1 MVSVVGATGGVGA
14 TTFAALLARGWAGAA
29 PVTLVDLGG
38 SAGVD
43 VLLGIERAPGARW
56 PALARLR
63 GTLEPGALD
72 GLLPRWRQVEVLSG
86 DRCGPDP
93 GAHAVL
99 AVLDALRAQGR
110 AVVVDLACAA
120 LGTEVG
126 DAVVEQLGPG
136 RGELVVLAGQDV
148 LGTAGAV
155 AARARH
161 HGPAHLVL
169 RRRRSG
175 VAPLEAAHVV
185 DLPLLGLL
193 PSDRRIAD
201 AVERGLG
208 PQPGHRL
215 RRAVARIAGR
225 LGGGTAGTGGTV

>member
-14 TTFAALLARGWAGAA
+14 TTFAALLARDRTRAGQ
-29 PVTLVDLGG
+29 VTLVDLGG
-38 SAGVD
+38 GAGVD

-56 PALARLR
+56 SALAGLR
-63 GTLEPGALD
+63 GTLEPDALD
-72 GLLPRWRQVEVLSG
+72 GLLPRWGRVEVLSA

-93 GAHAVL
+93 GAQAVR

-110 AVVVDLACAA
+110 AVVVDLASAA
-120 LGTEVG
+120 LGSEVG
-126 DAVVEQLGPG
+126 DAVAEHVGSG
-136 RGELVVLAGQDV
+136 RGELVLLAGQDV
-148 LGTAGAV
+148 LGAAGAV

-208 PQPGHRL
+208 PQPGRRL
-215 RRAVARIAGR
+215 RRAVARIGGR
-225 LGGGTAGTGGTV
+225 LGTGRTA

>member
-14 TTFAALLARGWAGAA
+14 TTFAALLARDRTRAGQ
-29 PVTLVDLGG
+29 VTLVDLGG
-38 SAGVD
+38 GAGVD

-56 PALARLR
+56 PALAGLR
-63 GTLEPGALD
+63 GTLEPDALD
-72 GLLPRWRQVEVLSG
+72 GLLPRWGRVEVLSA
-86 DRCGPDP
+86 DRCGPIRVRRP
-93 GAHAVL
+93 CVPCSTRCEP
-99 AVLDALRAQGR
+99 RA
-110 AVVVDLACAA
+110 APWWSTWHPPLWAA
-120 LGTEVG
+120 RSGTRW
-126 DAVVEQLGPG
+126 PSTRSG
-136 RGELVVLAGQDV
+136 RGELVLLAGQDV
-148 LGTAGAV
+148 LGAAGAV

-161 HGPAHLVL
+161 RGPAHLVL

-208 PQPGHRL
+208 PQPGRRL
-215 RRAVARIAGR
+215 RRAVARIGGR
-225 LGGGTAGTGGTV
+225 LAAAGTA